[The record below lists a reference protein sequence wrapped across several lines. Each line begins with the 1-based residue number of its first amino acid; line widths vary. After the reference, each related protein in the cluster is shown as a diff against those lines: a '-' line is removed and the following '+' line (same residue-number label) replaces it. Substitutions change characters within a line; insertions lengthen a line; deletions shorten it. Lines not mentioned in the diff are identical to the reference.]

1 MIIEN
6 RKESMVTI
14 GATPYVLQKT
24 QWITGALNKSNGPRL
39 CFGNQFPTDTC
50 HSHRSQ
56 NHPLGLAGHPDSPWY
71 GLWDAGEIS
80 KKPQGHSGFSP
91 RGLDVRGSD
100 IRGRLF
106 WTVGFRTFR
115 VLENGRYKN
124 MTYCPPLDFAQNNN
138 HQVQFSVFALSLSG
152 SNKHS
157 WTLCK

>member
-1 MIIEN
+1 MLEQ
-6 RKESMVTI
+6 
-14 GATPYVLQKT
+14 GL
-24 QWITGALNKSNGPRL
+24 
-39 CFGNQFPTDTC
+39 
-50 HSHRSQ
+50 RSQ
-56 NHPLGLAGHPDSPWY
+56 PNIA
-71 GLWDAGEIS
+71 AGER
-80 KKPQGHSGFSP
+80 HSGFSP

-157 WTLCK
+157 